1 MEYRNAARQAQ
12 TLPGLLQL
20 LREAGA
26 TEVEKRSA
34 VEEYLRIKTWRA
46 GIPRYGKFEL
56 TPLCNLDCKMCYI
69 HLQKEQMQGKALLS
83 VETWKQLMTEAV
95 QAGMRVAT
103 LTGGECLTYPGFEE
117 LYLHLQE
124 QGVEVVVFTNG
135 VLLDERRICF
145 FREHPPRYLQI
156 SLYGSS
162 EEAYERVTGH
172 RAYAR
177 VMKHLMLAREAELP
191 VAVAVTPSTFME
203 DAEDVIRMLEGMGQY
218 YEIGADLFEPYEET
232 GRHGQRVSL
241 SPEQYVKLYTLRAKL
256 KGRSIQP
263 MEEDCLPIVP
273 KEPDGGKGLLCGGG
287 NCGFV
292 LTYEGIMY
300 PCSMLREFGVDPKE
314 HGFQT
319 AWQKIHQFVKEY
331 PRPAECE
338 DCRMKGVCISCVV
351 QHAMGANKGHAS
363 PAVCRRGRIMLKAGV
378 VSPKTE

>member
-69 HLQKEQMQGKALLS
+69 HLQKEQMQGQTLLS

-103 LTGGECLTYPGFEE
+103 LTGGECLTYPGFED
-117 LYLHLQE
+117 LYLHVQE

-135 VLLDERRICF
+135 VLLDERRIRF

-162 EEAYERVTGH
+162 EEAYEKVTGH

-191 VAVAVTPSTFME
+191 VAVAVTPSAFME
-203 DAEDVIRMLEGMGQY
+203 DAEDVIRLLEDMGQRY
-218 YEIGADLFEPYEET
+218 HINSVLFDPYEET
-232 GRHGQRVSL
+232 GRQGQSL
-241 SPEQYVKLYTLRAKL
+241 DCSVERYMQLFRLRAEL
-256 KGRSIQP
+256 NGEQ
-263 MEEDCLPIVP
+263 MEAVEDEDCLPVP
-273 KEPDGGKGLLCGGG
+273 EREPDGGKGLLCGAGRNG
-287 NCGFV
+287 FSVDARGRMYACG
-292 LTYEGIMY
+292 
-300 PCSMLREFGVDPKE
+300 MLRECGVDLLQT
-314 HGFQT
+314 GFPE
-319 AWQKIHQFVKEY
+319 AWQTIHRYAKEY

-338 DCRMKGVCISCVV
+338 GCRLRNVCPGCVV
-351 QHAMGANKGHAS
+351 RHAMGAERGHAS
-363 PAVCRRGRIMLKAGV
+363 PAVCRWGRAMLGAGLV
-378 VSPKTE
+378 PKV